1 MSSLVQSRIDSVSE
15 NPLGAAPDDP
25 IPPQHQP
32 IALRAGEGPW
42 PLSFAQER
50 IWFLHQFAG
59 GSPVYNVPIAVRI
72 TGDLDIAALR
82 NALRALVAR
91 HEALRTIVVSL
102 DSAPAQAIQADKSVG
117 LHVVDLSSDLNSLPE
132 EEKQRRL
139 EREISDFCKQPFDL
153 ERDLLLKPCL
163 IRRTAQDHTLVLN
176 LHHICA
182 DGPSMGILHEELV
195 ALYQSFCRGDEA
207 ELPPLPIQ
215 YADFA
220 VWQRKSFTREALGKQ
235 LSYWRTKLEGAPP
248 YLELPIDSPRPAAQ
262 TYEGARHFFQLPNS
276 LATRLRELSRR
287 ENVSL
292 FMTLLA
298 GFEALLQRYTAE
310 QDIVVGTPVA
320 NRPRPELEG
329 LIGFFLNTLALRI
342 DLSGDPSFRQL
353 LTRVRQGALEAYGNY
368 ELPFEMLLEDLR
380 PARDLSRSP
389 VFQVMFTLQNAPTA
403 TIQLRDQKWVSR
415 ELDTG
420 TSKFD
425 LFMVLQEKGPE
436 LGGYVEYNSGL
447 FEASTI
453 QRVLSHF
460 GHLLEGACLD
470 PNQRISL
477 LPLLA
482 AEERRQL
489 VVGFNDT
496 GTSYP
501 SDRCIHQLFEAQ
513 AERTPEKVAIICGN
527 DCLNYRELNRRANQL
542 AWKLKSMGVG
552 PESFVGVFLDR
563 SVNMVVA
570 LLGILKSGGAWVP
583 LDPSYPKDWL
593 DFILED
599 SQASVVVTQKNL
611 LPTLPRKTAVV
622 CIDRDR
628 SEIVREKD
636 SNPDTEITSDNLAY
650 LIYTSGSTGLPK
662 GVLGLHRGA
671 INRFAWMWRQYP
683 FASGEVC
690 CQKTALNFVDSIWEI
705 FGPLLQGVPNVIIPD
720 ELVKDPLELVR
731 IMASERI
738 SRIVLVPSLLHVLLD
753 AYSRQESGQKKSR
766 RPHPKLW
773 ICSGE
778 ALEPALYRQF
788 EAVFPESTL
797 LNLYGSSEVAA
808 DVTYH
813 QLGQVHEITVPI
825 GKPIA
830 NTQVHVLDSHLQVVP
845 AGVVGEI
852 YVGGDNLARGYHR
865 RPQLTA
871 ERFISSPLPEY
882 PGKLY
887 RTGDRGRRRPDGVI
901 EYLGRVDH
909 QVKIRG
915 FRVELGQIE
924 SALMKHKAVEA
935 AVVVLH
941 ENGAADKTLAAYV
954 VAKPDKQFAEE
965 ELRTF
970 VKQSLPEYMVPLQFI
985 ILPGLPLMPNGK
997 VNRGALPRPN
1007 EDVRLPG
1014 RGELLAPRNHTEEEI
1029 SKIVHAVLGRGP
1041 VGVDENFFDLG
1052 FHSLLVSRLLLR
1064 VNRAFERRL
1073 SLADIF
1079 RAPTIEQLARLLRV
1093 QEEHAPAHLMG
1104 VVPIRQSQGRPAL
1117 FCVRGGASFRP
1128 LANRLRADQAFL
1140 GLDLPQQV
1148 LDQLPKPYRIED
1160 LAAAFIQI
1168 MQAVQPH
1175 GPYCLAGLC
1184 VNGVIAYEMARQL
1197 EERGERVGMLA
1208 LFDSQ
1213 NPVCYWDYQ
1222 DYRVRYF
1229 FEKAKFHVEKL
1240 TRVRIN
1246 DVPTYVSERWEGVQR
1261 RINAFKWRFFQGS
1274 RKPGSDGVPEDLN
1287 PVVHPA
1293 AWEYRP
1299 KPYSGNIVLFQ
1310 STDWPNAPYWDY
1322 EQGWRDFALGGIQ
1335 TYRMPGAHL
1344 EMFTEPNCKIVA
1356 EKLTIH
1362 LEEGTQDCASKP
1374 HSDGAEMVAG

>member
-1 MSSLVQSRIDSVSE
+1 MSFLVQSRIESVSE
-15 NPLGAAPDDP
+15 NPLGGAPDDP
-25 IPPQHQP
+25 IPPQHEP
-32 IALRAGEGPW
+32 IALREGEGPW

-50 IWFLHQFAG
+50 IWFLHQFAV

-72 TGDLDIAALR
+72 TGDLDAAALQ

-91 HEALRTIVVSL
+91 HEALRTVVVSL
-102 DSAPAQAIQADKSVG
+102 DSAPAQAIQADKGVDLAIVDLTS
-117 LHVVDLSSDLNSLPE
+117 DLSSLPQ
-132 EEKQRRL
+132 EEKQARL
-139 EREISDFCKQPFDL
+139 EREISGFCKQPFDL
-153 ERDLLLKPCL
+153 EHDLLLKPCL
-163 IRRTAQDHTLVLN
+163 FKCSAQDHTLVLN

-182 DGPSMGILHEELV
+182 DGPSMGILHQELV
-195 ALYQSFCRGDEA
+195 ALYQSFCRGDEP
-207 ELPPLPIQ
+207 ELPELPIQ

-220 VWQRKSFTREALGKQ
+220 IWQRKGFTRDALGKQ

-248 YLELPIDSPRPAAQ
+248 YLELPPDSPRPAVQ
-262 TYEGARHFFQLPNS
+262 TYSGSRHFFQLPTA

-298 GFEALLQRYTAE
+298 GFEALLQRYTAQE
-310 QDIVVGTPVA
+310 DIVIGTPVA
-320 NRPRPELEG
+320 NRPRPEMEG

-342 DLSGDPSFRQL
+342 DLSGDPSFREL
-353 LTRVRQGALEAYGNY
+353 LARVRQTALEGYGNY
-368 ELPFEMLLEDLR
+368 ELPFEMLLKDLR

-403 TIQLRDQKWVSR
+403 TIQLRGMQWVSR

-436 LGGYVEYNSGL
+436 LGGYVEYNTSL
-447 FEASTI
+447 FELSTI
-453 QRVLSHF
+453 QRMLSHLER
-460 GHLLEGACLD
+460 LLEGACLD
-470 PNQRISL
+470 LNQKISL
-477 LPLLA
+477 LPMLG

-489 VVGFNDT
+489 IVDCNDT
-496 GTSYP
+496 RASYP
-501 SDRCIHQLFEAQ
+501 SDQCIHQLFEAQ

-542 AWKLKSMGVG
+542 AHKLKSMGVVR
-552 PESFVGVFLDR
+552 ESFVGVLLDR
-563 SVNMVVA
+563 SINMVVA
-570 LLGILKSGGAWVP
+570 LLGILKAGGAWVP
-583 LDPSYPKDWL
+583 LDPAYPKDWL

-611 LPTLPRKTAVV
+611 LANLPRKITVL
-622 CIDRDR
+622 CMDRDW
-628 SEIVREKD
+628 SEITREKD
-636 SNPDTEITSDNLAY
+636 GNPDTMITSDNLAY
-650 LIYTSGSTGLPK
+650 VIYTSGSTGIPK

-671 INRFAWMWRQYP
+671 VNRFAWMWTQYP
-683 FASGEVC
+683 FTSGEVG
-690 CQKTALNFVDSIWEI
+690 CQKTSLNFVDSIWEI

-720 ELVKDPLELVR
+720 ELVKDPLELMR
-731 IMASERI
+731 LLASERI
-738 SRIVLVPSLLHVLLD
+738 SRIVLVPSLLRVMLD
-753 AYSRQESGQKKSR
+753 AYSGHQGGRKKV

-778 ALEPALYRQF
+778 ALEAALCRQF
-788 EAVFPESTL
+788 EEVFPESTL
-797 LNLYGSSEVAA
+797 LNLYGSSEFAA

-813 QLGQVHEITVPI
+813 PVGHLRGSSVPI

-830 NTQVHVLDSHLQVVP
+830 NTQVHLLDSHLQVVP
-845 AGVVGEI
+845 LGVVGEI
-852 YVGGDNLARGYHR
+852 YVGGENLALGYHR

-871 ERFISSPLPEY
+871 EKFVPSPLPEF
-882 PGKLY
+882 PAKLY
-887 RTGDRGRRRPDGVI
+887 RTGDRGRRRVDGVI

-915 FRVELGQIE
+915 FRIELGQIE
-924 SALMKHKAVEA
+924 STLIKHKAVDA
-935 AVVVLH
+935 AIVLLQSSDA
-941 ENGAADKTLAAYV
+941 GDKSLVAYL
-954 VAKPDKQFAEE
+954 VAKPDKKLSEE

-970 VKQSLPEYMVPLQFI
+970 LKQSLPEYMVPLHFVV
-985 ILPGLPLMPNGK
+985 LSNLPLMPNGK
-997 VNRGALPRPN
+997 VNRGALPKPN
-1007 EDVRLPG
+1007 QEVRVPG
-1014 RGELLAPRNHTEEEI
+1014 RAEPLAPRNQTEAELA
-1029 SKIVHAVLGRGP
+1029 KIVHTVLGRGP

-1064 VNRAFERRL
+1064 GNRGFEKRL

-1079 RAPTIEQLARLLRV
+1079 RAPTVEQLARLVHDQGEDLPN
-1093 QEEHAPAHLMG
+1093 HFKG
-1104 VVPIRQSQGRPAL
+1104 VVPIRQSEGRPAL

-1128 LANRLRADQAFL
+1128 LANRLRADQPFL

-1148 LDQLPKPYRIED
+1148 LEQLPKPYRIED
-1160 LAAAFIQI
+1160 LASAFIQI
-1168 MQAVQPH
+1168 MQAAQPQ
-1175 GPYCLAGLC
+1175 GPYCLTGLC

-1222 DYRVRYF
+1222 DYRLRYF

-1240 TRVRIN
+1240 TRVRVG
-1246 DVPTYVSERWEGVQR
+1246 DVPTYVRERWEGVER
-1261 RINAFKWRFFQGS
+1261 RVNAFKWRFFHGS
-1274 RKPGSDGVPEDLN
+1274 RRPGSNGVPEDLN

-1299 KPYSGNIVLFQ
+1299 KPYTGKMVLFQ

-1322 EQGWRDFALGGIQ
+1322 EQGWRNFALGGIQ

-1344 EMFTEPNCKIVA
+1344 EMFTEPNCRIVA
-1356 EKLTIH
+1356 EKLTMH
-1362 LEEGTQDCASKP
+1362 LQEGTEDTASKP
-1374 HSDGAEMVAG
+1374 LSENAEVGVR